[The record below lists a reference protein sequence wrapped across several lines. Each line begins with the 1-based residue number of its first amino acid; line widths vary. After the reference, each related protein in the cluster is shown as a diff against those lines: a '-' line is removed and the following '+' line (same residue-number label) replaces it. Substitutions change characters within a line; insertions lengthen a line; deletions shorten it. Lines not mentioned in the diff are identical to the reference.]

1 MTAATLQQA
10 RAAQSKLAAA
20 LETVEEVLGL
30 GIAVLDGGFGL
41 KVNVESEAVTSSIPS
56 EVDGVAVIVE
66 VVGEITPL

>member
-1 MTAATLQQA
+1 
-10 RAAQSKLAAA
+10 LAAA